1 MANETLAAWIDL
13 TVPDAAQ
20 SRAFYADVLGVA
32 TSPLAVGTQPAPY
45 DDYCLHREEGGPPL
59 AGVCHARGVNEGLPP
74 VWIPYFTV
82 AAVDESF
89 ERALARGAVAVR
101 DPWTCGWGRMAF
113 LRDPDGAVFAII
125 TPAK

>member
-13 TVPDAAQ
+13 TVPDATR
-20 SRAFYADVLGVA
+20 SRGFYADVLGVA
-32 TSPLAVGTQPAPY
+32 TGAVPIGSGDERY
-45 DDYCLHREEGGPPL
+45 EDYFLQRAEDGAPL
-59 AGVCHARGVNEGLPP
+59 AGVCNARGANEGLPP

-82 AAVDESF
+82 ASVDESF
-89 ERALARGAVAVR
+89 ARALARGAAAIR
-101 DPWTCGWGRMAF
+101 EPSTCGWGRMAF